1 MSGIVA
7 ENIKNKSHSCMQL
20 KALKMTLAEDRE
32 LIQALQIAPRAS
44 WRALG
49 GALHRSPAALA
60 QRWEE
65 MSEQGL
71 AWCTAVPFGSSGA
84 GVTAFIAQL
93 AEPGAQQA
101 LLKRLTQ
108 IPEVVSIEVPARHWD
123 SILTVLAP
131 DIEDLMQHIQ
141 PRIAALEGLAR
152 QETILCTRTHFAGH
166 EWRLNVLNDATV
178 RALRPYER
186 SSEAEGP
193 GMRQGD
199 EQLLPLLVR
208 DGRASVSDIAE
219 ELNLHP
225 STVSRRLNRI
235 LSDPRVSL
243 RCDVAPS
250 LVGQPISCQWFCW
263 LPPTLHDAAAR
274 ALRGFPD
281 LRYCA
286 STTGATNF
294 TFVLWVQSPQEIF
307 EIERQVVERIEGLSL
322 SESSVTFRFVKR
334 MGWQLDELGRRTGAP
349 VFPAFPL

>member
-1 MSGIVA
+1 
-7 ENIKNKSHSCMQL
+7 
-20 KALKMTLAEDRE
+20 MTLAEDRE

-60 QRWEE
+60 QRWTE
-65 MSEQGL
+65 MVEQGL
-71 AWCTAVPFGSSGA
+71 AWCTAVPFGSDSA
-84 GVTAFIAQL
+84 GVTSFIAQL
-93 AEPGAQQA
+93 AEPGSQQA
-101 LLKRLTQ
+101 LIRQLAQ

-123 SILTVLAP
+123 IILTVLTP
-131 DIEDLMQHIQ
+131 GIEDLMQRIQ
-141 PRIAALEGLAR
+141 PRIAALDGLAR

-166 EWRLNVLNDATV
+166 EWRLDVLDAAT
-178 RALRPYER
+178 RQGLRHYDR
-186 SSEAEGP
+186 STQEEGQ
-193 GMRQGD
+193 GMREGD

-219 ELNLHP
+219 ELDLHP

-243 RCDVAPS
+243 RCDVAPA

-274 ALRGFPD
+274 ALRSFPD

-307 EIERQVVERIEGLSL
+307 EIERQVVERIEGLSI

-334 MGWQLDELGRRTGAP
+334 MGWQLDEQGRRTGAP
-349 VFPAFPL
+349 VFPAFPV